1 MPQLGKML
9 IVAGLGLVVLG
20 LLVWVGGK
28 LPGNFTW
35 RTKNTTVYFPLAT
48 CLLASAIGTLI
59 LWLLNRR

>member
-9 IVAGLGLVVLG
+9 IVAGLSMVVLG
-20 LLVWVGGK
+20 LLVWAGDK

-48 CLLASAIGTLI
+48 CLLASAIGSLL
-59 LWLLNRR
+59 LWLFNRR